1 MKQRIYVDTS
11 VIGGVFDEEFSEDTK
26 PLFEKINSGNIIL
39 VYSDITI
46 GELKNSPEE
55 VKNFLI
61 KISEKHKEKLEITKE
76 TIYLADA
83 YIKEQVVGKTSRA
96 DCIHIALATLNKIDI
111 LVSWNFKHIVNINR
125 IRGYNSVNLKLGYQT
140 LEIRTPREVI
150 DYKDE
155 NIN

>member
-1 MKQRIYVDTS
+1 MKQKIYVDTS
-11 VIGGVFDEEFSEDTK
+11 VIGGVFDDEFSEDTK
-26 PLFEKINSGNIIL
+26 PLFEKIYSGEIIL
-39 VYSDITI
+39 VYSDISTD
-46 GELKNSPEE
+46 ELKNAPEE
-55 VKNFLI
+55 VKDFLNQI
-61 KISEKHKEKLEITKE
+61 PEKYKEKLEITEE
-76 TIYLADA
+76 TIYLADS

-155 NIN
+155 NKN